1 MEFVKTFEGFLNESA
16 LNEGTNFGDITA
28 AIGGGDEKTF
38 DNFINKV
45 KKGDTFDYAP
55 NGVELLYLPDGEID
69 NVREID
75 VEIKQTSRD
84 AKPVKCKVLGTG
96 DGVYINDPSGDY
108 EDEQSVVYFT
118 IQGDRTVYVLVAM

>member
-69 NVREID
+69 NVRELD
-75 VEIKQTSRD
+75 VEVKQTSRD
-84 AKPVKCKVLGTG
+84 AKPVKCKVLGTC
-96 DGVYINDPSGDY
+96 DGVYINDPSGAY
-108 EDEQSVVYFT
+108 EDEQSVFYFT

>member
-1 MEFVKTFEGFLNESA
+1 MEFVKTFEGFINESN

-38 DNFINKV
+38 DKFINKV

-69 NVREID
+69 NVRELD
-75 VEIKQTSRD
+75 VEVKQTSRD
-84 AKPVKCKVLGTG
+84 AKPVKKSAAATTA
-96 DGVYINDPSGDY
+96 
-108 EDEQSVVYFT
+108 EQ
-118 IQGDRTVYVLVAM
+118 